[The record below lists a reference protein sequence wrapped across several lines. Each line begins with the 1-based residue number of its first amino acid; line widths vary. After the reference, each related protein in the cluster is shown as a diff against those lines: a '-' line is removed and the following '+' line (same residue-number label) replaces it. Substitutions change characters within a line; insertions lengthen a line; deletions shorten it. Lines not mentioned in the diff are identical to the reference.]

1 MVRGSQHN
9 LVRVEFV
16 LGLSAFV
23 FWPRLCDEWF
33 LSTLSCEQ
41 CMLLGGLKLDFRV
54 NASELDVGSFQLFS
68 CVVWLPSS
76 VFQSLRVSDEVIFG
90 RQTVETFRLRSQGQI
105 GEGGK
110 LSRLLS
116 AAVGYFHV
124 SCRVKPLPVIVW
136 LMA

>member
-41 CMLLGGLKLDFRV
+41 CMLLGGLKLDFHV

-76 VFQSLRVSDEVIFG
+76 VFQSLRVSDEVTFG